1 MNKARRKN
9 IQDVVNQLEDL
20 KSTLEGL
27 QGEEEDY
34 RDNIPENLQGSARY
48 EAADEACDTLGEAV
62 NGLEDII
69 TSLGELAE
77 G

>member
-1 MNKARRKN
+1 MNKARRKS
-9 IQDVVNQLEDL
+9 IQDVAGQLDTL
-20 KSTLEGL
+20 KSTLEEI
-27 QGEEEDY
+27 QSEEEEY

-62 NGLEDII
+62 DNLEDII
-69 TSLGELAE
+69 TSLDELAE